1 MPKSVDQIR
10 RQLSD
15 NQKLIHEHELQ
26 LGGYEGRRCANPRK
40 TNEAIVRLKNAN
52 KDLRREMEDARE
64 REREFMKKR

>member
-26 LGGYEGRRCANPRK
+26 LGGYEGRRCVDPRK
-40 TNEAIVRLKNAN
+40 TSEAIVRLKNAN

-64 REREFMKKR
+64 RERKFLKKR